1 MTLKNGHFPLFLLNL
16 TEFHHFQA
24 LGTKLAEYT
33 AEAIRMKKHDDVL
46 SIYLKEIN
54 SIPLLTREEEIE
66 LSQKAK
72 NGDKA
77 ARDKMIKANLRFVV
91 RVAKKYQ
98 NHGLDLSDLISEGNI
113 GLINAIEKFE
123 PSRGYHFI
131 SYAVWW
137 INQSI
142 LKAVSEKSRAIRL
155 PLNRAN
161 ELVRIEYASNL
172 INGTL
177 SESEEVEQIADMLN
191 MPESKVRELLAIS
204 NGMVSLDAKV
214 SASEN
219 DNSVVGDYY
228 EDETYAR
235 PEEHTVEVALKDDVD
250 SLLKTL
256 RPNEQKV
263 IRLRYGLNG
272 YKPMSL
278 QEIGEECN
286 LTKERVRQIEKKAIF
301 RLQNPSRIK
310 RLEGYLAA

>member
-1 MTLKNGHFPLFLLNL
+1 M
-16 TEFHHFQA
+16 
-24 LGTKLAEYT
+24 
-33 AEAIRMKKHDDVL
+33 KHDDVL
-46 SIYLKEIN
+46 SMYLKEIN
-54 SIPLLTREEEIE
+54 KIPLLTREEEVE
-66 LSQKAK
+66 LCEKAK
-72 NGDKA
+72 KGDKA
-77 ARDKMIKANLRFVV
+77 AKDKIIKANLRFVV
-91 RVAKKYQ
+91 KVAKKYQ
-98 NHGLDLSDLISEGNI
+98 NHGLDLTDLISEGNI

-177 SESEEVEQIADMLN
+177 SEAEEVEQIAQMLN
-191 MPESKVRELLAIS
+191 MNESKVRELLSIS
-204 NGMVSLDAKV
+204 NGMISLDAKAA
-214 SASEN
+214 SSEN
-219 DNSVVGDYY
+219 DNSLVGDYF
-228 EDETYAR
+228 EDQTYDK
-235 PEEHTVEVALKDDVD
+235 PEEHTVEAALKDDVN

-256 RPNEQKV
+256 KPNEQKV

-278 QEIGEECN
+278 QEIGQECN

>member
-1 MTLKNGHFPLFLLNL
+1 
-16 TEFHHFQA
+16 
-24 LGTKLAEYT
+24 
-33 AEAIRMKKHDDVL
+33 MKKHDDVL

-98 NHGLDLSDLISEGNI
+98 NHGLDLTDLISEGNI

-177 SESEEVEQIADMLN
+177 SESEEVEQISEMLN

>member
-1 MTLKNGHFPLFLLNL
+1 MKN
-16 TEFHHFQA
+16 
-24 LGTKLAEYT
+24 
-33 AEAIRMKKHDDVL
+33 DDVL
-46 SIYLKEIN
+46 TMYLKEIN
-54 SIPLLTREEEIE
+54 KVPLLTREEEVE
-66 LSQKAK
+66 LAQKAK

-77 ARDKMIKANLRFVV
+77 ARDKIIKANLRFVV
-91 RVAKKYQ
+91 KVAKKYQ
-98 NHGLDLSDLISEGNI
+98 NHGLDLTDLISEGNI
-113 GLINAIEKFE
+113 GLMTAIEKFE
-123 PSRGYHFI
+123 PERGYHFI

-137 INQSI
+137 INQAI

-177 SESEEVEQIADMLN
+177 SESEEVEQISQMLN
-191 MPESKVRELLAIS
+191 MPQTRVRELLSIS
-204 NGMVSLDAKV
+204 NGMISLDAKN
-214 SASEN
+214 SSKES
-219 DNSVVGDYY
+219 DNSLIGDYFEDNTY
-228 EDETYAR
+228 EG
-235 PEEHTVEVALKDDVD
+235 PEASTVNKALKADMNK
-250 SLLKTL
+250 LLKTL
-256 RPNEQKV
+256 KPNEAKV

-272 YKPMSL
+272 LKPMSL

>member
-1 MTLKNGHFPLFLLNL
+1 M
-16 TEFHHFQA
+16 
-24 LGTKLAEYT
+24 
-33 AEAIRMKKHDDVL
+33 KHDDVL
-46 SIYLKEIN
+46 TMYLKEIN
-54 SIPLLTREEEIE
+54 KVPLLTREEEVE
-66 LSQKAK
+66 LAEKAK

-98 NHGLDLSDLISEGNI
+98 NHGLDLTDLISEGNI
-113 GLINAIEKFE
+113 GLMTAIEKFE

-142 LKAVSEKSRAIRL
+142 LKALSEKSRAIRL

-177 SESEEVEQIADMLN
+177 SESEECEQIAEMLN
-191 MPESKVRELLAIS
+191 MPETKVRELLAIS
-204 NGMVSLDAKV
+204 NGMVSLDSKV
-214 SASEN
+214 SSKDS
-219 DNSVVGDYY
+219 DNSVVGDYF
-228 EDETYAR
+228 EDETYEK
-235 PEEHTVEVALKDDVD
+235 PEEATVTKALKEDMDN
-250 SLLKTL
+250 LLDTL
-256 RPNEQKV
+256 KPNEAKV
-263 IRLRYGLNG
+263 LRLRYGLNG

-278 QEIGEECN
+278 QEIGEQCN

-301 RLQNPSRIK
+301 RLQNPTRMK
-310 RLEGYLAA
+310 RLDGYLAA